1 MLTDS
6 VLSRNPLTRST
17 GERRTSFT
25 RQKAT
30 PLVKEVT
37 DLTSV
42 MASCPTSM
50 AYWKVSTGP
59 RGLGGDL
66 PSAGGACLGLLKAQ
80 LGHRVCAFVFK
91 ASAEHLGI
99 YHRASC

>member
-25 RQKAT
+25 WQKAT
-30 PLVKEVT
+30 PLVKEAT

-42 MASCPTSM
+42 MASLSHLHGILEGVHRPE
-50 AYWKVSTGP
+50 GP
-59 RGLGGDL
+59 GG
-66 PSAGGACLGLLKAQ
+66 
-80 LGHRVCAFVFK
+80 
-91 ASAEHLGI
+91 
-99 YHRASC
+99 